1 VLLIYIFPAPV
12 FSMFSARQVMST
24 TNGFLVLVCQRKN
37 NKLNRGESSRCDK
50 SSDRCKHANK
60 IIIGNKAKND
70 AGFFTQIVLL
80 HGERSP

>member
-1 VLLIYIFPAPV
+1 
-12 FSMFSARQVMST
+12 MST

-60 IIIGNKAKND
+60 IIIGNNKAKND